1 MDTRGLKMIGI
12 SLLTILVLFMVFF
25 AVSYWKYRSVQRE
38 NPSVTVTQDPV
49 FLPVGDGTQVLNAS
63 FRVPWNNEPLDV
75 LFLWGDG
82 VIPVSEPQFLFD
94 GYGWGANHWTVRV
107 AVKSGADCLA
117 SAGMMQVEFIGKSF
131 VFKLPPLHTLTK
143 GEMQIEKDAE
153 RSEYLLA
160 LIMWIGGFL
169 IVLLVLM
176 TIRDFFRK
184 RIA

>member
-1 MDTRGLKMIGI
+1 
-12 SLLTILVLFMVFF
+12 
-25 AVSYWKYRSVQRE
+25 
-38 NPSVTVTQDPV
+38 
-49 FLPVGDGTQVLNAS
+49 
-63 FRVPWNNEPLDV
+63 
-75 LFLWGDG
+75 
-82 VIPVSEPQFLFD
+82 
-94 GYGWGANHWTVRV
+94 
-107 AVKSGADCLA
+107 
-117 SAGMMQVEFIGKSF
+117 MMQVEFIGKSF